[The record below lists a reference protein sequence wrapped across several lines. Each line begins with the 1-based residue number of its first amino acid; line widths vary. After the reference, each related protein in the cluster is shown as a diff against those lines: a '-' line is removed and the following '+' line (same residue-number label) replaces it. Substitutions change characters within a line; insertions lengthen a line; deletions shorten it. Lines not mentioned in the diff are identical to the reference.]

1 MNSRKISV
9 IGLGYVGLPVAVA
22 FGKSARV
29 VGFDVNAQRIR
40 ELQLGED
47 RTLEVEPNDLRG
59 AEILFT
65 DQLDNLRGAFEA
77 SDLPIKVDLS
87 EWNQLPDWLKQDI
100 LEEHVV
106 LQEPAKT
113 AI

>member
-1 MNSRKISV
+1 MTEVHLEPRHLVMIEQMLQDF
-9 IGLGYVGLPVAVA
+9 IPE
-22 FGKSARV
+22 ARV
-29 VGFDVNAQRIR
+29 WCFGSRVHGRGLKRFSDLDLVVRDEEDLHA
-40 ELQLGED
+40 QLGK
-47 RTLEVEPNDLRG
+47 LR
-59 AEILFT
+59 
-65 DQLDNLRGAFEA
+65 DAFEA

-100 LEEHVV
+100 LEEYVV